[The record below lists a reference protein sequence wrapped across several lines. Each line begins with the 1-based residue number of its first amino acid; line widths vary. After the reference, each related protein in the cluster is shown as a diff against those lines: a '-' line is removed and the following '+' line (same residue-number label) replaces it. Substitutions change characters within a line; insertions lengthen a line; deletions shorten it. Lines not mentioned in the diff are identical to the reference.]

1 MAMTEN
7 DKIEKY
13 GPLVSQVKSGDPKK
27 ADRDPYEIRTKDGV
41 IHSCNCTAFVM
52 DRKKA
57 EDAGRIQT
65 CKHIEFYLK
74 KKGERDARLA
84 QTCEVEKKMLSECF
98 AAVGIVGIIRDAV
111 GNVAYENKLH
121 VMAMNLKG
129 KITGT
134 GKTAATTAAAE
145 AAAAVSGSCGE
156 DDLRVLV
163 LED

>member
-13 GPLVSQVKSGDPKK
+13 GPVVSIVQSASDPSKQ
-27 ADRDPYEIRTKDGV
+27 REIRTKDGV
-41 IHSCNCTAFVM
+41 IHTCPCTAFVM

-57 EDAGRIQT
+57 EAAGRIQT

-74 KKGERDARLA
+74 KKGERDTRLA
-84 QTCEVEKKMLSECF
+84 HTCEIEKKMLSECF

-134 GKTAATTAAAE
+134 GKTAAE